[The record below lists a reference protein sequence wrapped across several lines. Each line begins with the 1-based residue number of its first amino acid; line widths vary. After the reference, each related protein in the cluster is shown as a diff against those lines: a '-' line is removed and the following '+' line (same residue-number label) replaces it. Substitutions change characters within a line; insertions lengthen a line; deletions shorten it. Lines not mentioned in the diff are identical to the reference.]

1 MKDLLLLP
9 SLLPLP
15 AVSAA
20 VEGDHTEALLPYS
33 NHILFGLSESPCSPA
48 QSARGSSAHALRNSS
63 HSPTVLSYLHTA
75 LSVLPVL
82 PANVPDALY
91 LSDLPL
97 S

>member
-15 AVSAA
+15 AVSAT
-20 VEGDHTEALLPYS
+20 VEDDHTEVQLPCS
-33 NHILFGLSESPCSPA
+33 DHILSGPSESPCSPA
-48 QSARGSSAHALRNSS
+48 RSAHGSSVHALQNSS
-63 HSPTVLSYLHTA
+63 HSPTVPSYLHTA

-91 LSDLPL
+91 LSGLPL

>member
-15 AVSAA
+15 VVSAT
-20 VEGDHTEALLPYS
+20 VEDVHTGALLPYS
-33 NHILFGLSESPCSPA
+33 DRTLSELSESPCSPA
-48 QSARGSSAHALRNSS
+48 RSAHGSSVHALQNSS
-63 HSPTVLSYLHTA
+63 HSPTVLSYLHTV